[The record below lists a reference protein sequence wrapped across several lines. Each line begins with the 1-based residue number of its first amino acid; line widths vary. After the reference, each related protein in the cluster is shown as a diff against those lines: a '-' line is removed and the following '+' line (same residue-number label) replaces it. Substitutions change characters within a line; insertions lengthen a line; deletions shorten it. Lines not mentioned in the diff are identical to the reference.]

1 HLHRRSARG
10 GDRDGGGRA
19 MARAG
24 WRSRFDELARRHGD
38 YALVGLAAHCRMDD
52 GTIGEARLAFCGVG
66 SVPMRAARAEA
77 ALVGRSVE
85 PDRLAEAA
93 RALASDLDPPGDVH
107 ASPAPRRHLA
117 GVLLTRSLG
126 AL

>member
-1 HLHRRSARG
+1 
-10 GDRDGGGRA
+10 

-38 YALVGLAAHCRMDD
+38 CALVGLAAHCRMDD
-52 GTIGEARLAFCGVG
+52 GIVREARLAFCGVG

-85 PDRLAEAA
+85 PDRPAEAA

-107 ASPAPRRHLA
+107 PSPALRRHLA

>member
-1 HLHRRSARG
+1 
-10 GDRDGGGRA
+10 
-19 MARAG
+19 
-24 WRSRFDELARRHGD
+24 
-38 YALVGLAAHCRMDD
+38 MDD
-52 GTIGEARLAFCGVG
+52 GIVREARLAFCGVG

-77 ALVGRSVE
+77 ALIGRSVE
-85 PDRLAEAA
+85 PERLDEPA

-107 ASPAPRRHLA
+107 ASSALRRHLA